1 LLLESPLLAT
11 FIIGLREGLEAA
23 LIVGIIAAFLRKNGK
38 SLFAMWV
45 GVVLALVLSVI
56 VGIALE
62 MTERALPQASQEGME
77 SVIGAVAVFFVTG
90 MIMWMNTHAHNMKKE
105 LESDAAEAISQ
116 SSAWALAS
124 MAFLAV
130 LKEGFETS
138 VFLLAT
144 FSVAQSAMWAA
155 VGAVIGLV
163 VAVIIGC
170 GIYFGGIRINLSRFF
185 RFTGLFLILVAGGLI
200 ITSLQ
205 TAHEAGWLNIGQQRI
220 ADLSWL
226 VPPGTIRSAL
236 ITGVLGI
243 PPDPNQIQ
251 TVAWLLYIG
260 IVSVMVYW
268 PAHRR
273 PAPVKAARLT
283 LAFAGVMALAALAL
297 FLFYPPFTLQLP
309 GSAPLVSSAEQT
321 PAGQL
326 QLLVTAGNGYQLS
339 VQSAAGKITQIAL
352 APDAAIPGERAGL
365 PIREWNIRKSVT
377 PYGAPD
383 EVTLDQVV
391 ALYGNRIPIGLNP
404 AMHPGPYQAQWT
416 VHCNVHASAAGDT
429 LLDASGQ
436 AEEVITLSGSGLQST
451 RTVTVRTPTADVSA
465 CNWQLSSAYQ
475 QHVSDVLQQRQTY
488 QDTYRFWA
496 YMLPALLAALALI
509 FAVSALRVLLKFR
522 HERSSV
528 SREYDLS
535 FGSQP
540 HTNLP
545 KNKG

>member
-1 LLLESPLLAT
+1 MLAT

-436 AEEVITLSGSGLQST
+436 AEEVITLSGSGLQSP

>member
-1 LLLESPLLAT
+1 MLAT

-23 LIVGIIAAFLRKNGK
+23 LIVGIIAAFLRNNSK

-62 MTERALPQASQEGME
+62 MTECALPQASQEGME

-105 LESDAAEAISQ
+105 LETDAAEAISQ

-155 VGAVIGLV
+155 VGAVIGLI

-273 PAPVKAARLT
+273 PAPVKAARLS

-309 GSAPLVSSAEQT
+309 GNAPLVSSAEQT
-321 PAGQL
+321 PAGQV
-326 QLLVTAGNGYQLS
+326 QLLVTAGNGYRLS
-339 VQSAAGKITQIAL
+339 VQSAAGKITQITLPA
-352 APDAAIPGERAGL
+352 DAAIPGERAGL
-365 PIREWNIRKSVT
+365 PTREWNIKKSVT
-377 PYGAPD
+377 PAQAPD
-383 EVTLDQVV
+383 VVTLDQVV

-416 VHCNVHASAAGDT
+416 VHCSVQASAAGDA
-429 LLDASGQ
+429 LLDASGH
-436 AEEVITLSGSGLQST
+436 AEEVITLSGSGLQSS
-451 RTVTVRTPTADVSA
+451 RTVTVRTPTDEVSA
-465 CNWQLSSAYQ
+465 CNWQVSSAWQQRVSDALQ
-475 QHVSDVLQQRQTY
+475 QHEIY
-488 QDTYRFWA
+488 QDNYRFWA

-522 HERSSV
+522 NERSSV
-528 SREYDLS
+528 IREYDLS
-535 FGSQP
+535 FGSQS
-540 HTNLP
+540 HTHLP

>member
-1 LLLESPLLAT
+1 MLAT

-155 VGAVIGLV
+155 VGAVTGLI

-170 GIYFGGIRINLSRFF
+170 GLYFGGIRINLSRFF

-205 TAHEAGWLNIGQQRI
+205 TAHEAGWLNIGQQHI

-226 VPPGTIRSAL
+226 VPPGTVRSAL

-243 PPDPNQIQ
+243 PADPNQIQ

-260 IVSVMVYW
+260 MVSVMVYW

-273 PAPVKAARLT
+273 PAPEKAAGLSMV
-283 LAFAGVMALAALAL
+283 FAGVMALAALSL
-297 FLFYPPFTLQLP
+297 WLFYPPFTLQLP
-309 GSAPLVSSAEQT
+309 DSAPLVSNAQT
-321 PAGQL
+321 PAGQV
-326 QLLVTAGNGYQLS
+326 QLLVTADNGYQLS
-339 VQSAAGKITQIAL
+339 VQSAAGKITQIPL
-352 APDAAIPGERAGL
+352 ARDAAMSGERAGL
-365 PIREWNIRKSVT
+365 PTREWNTKTSLT
-377 PYGAPD
+377 PAGAPD
-383 EVTLDQVV
+383 VVSLDQVV

-416 VHCNVHASAAGDT
+416 VHCNVQVVAAGDA

-436 AEEVITLSGSGLQST
+436 ADEVITLSGSGLQSP

-465 CNWQLSSAYQ
+465 CNWQLSYAWQ
-475 QHVSDVLQQRQTY
+475 QHVSDALQQRQRY

-540 HTNLP
+540 HTHLP

>member
-1 LLLESPLLAT
+1 MLAT

-62 MTERALPQASQEGME
+62 VTERALPQASQEGME
-77 SVIGAVAVFFVTG
+77 SVIGAIAVFFVTG

-105 LESDAAEAISQ
+105 LENEAAEAISQ
-116 SSAWALAS
+116 SSALALAS

-155 VGAVIGLV
+155 VGAMIGLI

-185 RFTGLFLILVAGGLI
+185 RYTGLFLILVAGGLI

-220 ADLSWL
+220 ADLTWL

-260 IVSVMVYW
+260 MVSVRVYW

-273 PAPVKAARLT
+273 PAAKKAARLS
-283 LAFAGVMALAALAL
+283 LAFAGVMALAALGL

-309 GSAPLVSSAEQT
+309 DNAPLVSDAQQT
-321 PAGQL
+321 PAGQV

-339 VQSAAGKITQIAL
+339 LQSAAGKITQIAL
-352 APDAAIPGERAGL
+352 PVEKATTGERAGL
-365 PIREWNIRKSVT
+365 PTREWNTKTSLT
-377 PYGAPD
+377 PAGAPD
-383 EVTLDQVV
+383 VVSLDQVV

-416 VHCNVHASAAGDT
+416 VHCNVHVTAAGDR

-436 AEEVITLSGSGLQST
+436 AEEVITLSGSGLQSP
-451 RTVTVRTPTADVSA
+451 RTVTVRTPAADVSA
-465 CNWQLSSAYQ
+465 CNWQVSNAYQ
-475 QHVSDVLQQRQTY
+475 QHVSDALQQRQTY
-488 QDTYRFWA
+488 QDTYRFRA
-496 YMLPALLAALALI
+496 YMLPALLTALALI
-509 FAVSALRVLLKFR
+509 FAVSALRVLLQFR

-540 HTNLP
+540 HKHLP

>member
-1 LLLESPLLAT
+1 MLAT

-62 MTERALPQASQEGME
+62 MTEHALPQASQEGME

-155 VGAVIGLV
+155 VGAVTGLI

-170 GIYFGGIRINLSRFF
+170 GLYFGGIRINLSRFF

-226 VPPGTIRSAL
+226 VPPGTVRSAL

-243 PPDPNQIQ
+243 PADPNQIQ

-260 IVSVMVYW
+260 MVSVMVYW

-273 PAPVKAARLT
+273 PAPEKAAGLSMV
-283 LAFAGVMALAALAL
+283 FAGVMALAALSL
-297 FLFYPPFTLQLP
+297 WLFYPPFTLQLP
-309 GSAPLVSSAEQT
+309 DSAPLVSNAQT
-321 PAGQL
+321 PAGQV
-326 QLLVTAGNGYQLS
+326 QLLVTADNGYQLS
-339 VQSAAGKITQIAL
+339 VQSAAGKITQIPL
-352 APDAAIPGERAGL
+352 ARDAAMSGERAGL
-365 PIREWNIRKSVT
+365 PTREWNTKTSLT
-377 PYGAPD
+377 PAGAPD
-383 EVTLDQVV
+383 VVSLDQVV

-416 VHCNVHASAAGDT
+416 VHCNVQVVAAGDA

-436 AEEVITLSGSGLQST
+436 ADEVITLSGSGLQSP

-465 CNWQLSSAYQ
+465 CNWQLSYAWQ
-475 QHVSDVLQQRQTY
+475 QHVSDALQQRQRY

-535 FGSQP
+535 FGSQS
-540 HTNLP
+540 HTHLP

>member
-1 LLLESPLLAT
+1 MLAT

-77 SVIGAVAVFFVTG
+77 SVIGAIAVFFVTG

-155 VGAVIGLV
+155 VGAVIGLI

-205 TAHEAGWLNIGQQRI
+205 TAHEAAWLNIGQQRI

-260 IVSVMVYW
+260 IVSVRVYW

-273 PAPVKAARLT
+273 PAAKKAARLS
-283 LAFAGVMALAALAL
+283 LAFAGVMALAALGCFCFIPRLPCNCRTTRRWSATRSKRL
-297 FLFYPPFTLQLP
+297 PVRCNFSSPP
-309 GSAPLVSSAEQT
+309 
-321 PAGQL
+321 
-326 QLLVTAGNGYQLS
+326 VTAIS
-339 VQSAAGKITQIAL
+339 
-352 APDAAIPGERAGL
+352 
-365 PIREWNIRKSVT
+365 
-377 PYGAPD
+377 
-383 EVTLDQVV
+383 
-391 ALYGNRIPIGLNP
+391 
-404 AMHPGPYQAQWT
+404 
-416 VHCNVHASAAGDT
+416 
-429 LLDASGQ
+429 
-436 AEEVITLSGSGLQST
+436 
-451 RTVTVRTPTADVSA
+451 SA
-465 CNWQLSSAYQ
+465 CN
-475 QHVSDVLQQRQTY
+475 
-488 QDTYRFWA
+488 
-496 YMLPALLAALALI
+496 PPLAR
-509 FAVSALRVLLKFR
+509 LRR
-522 HERSSV
+522 
-528 SREYDLS
+528 
-535 FGSQP
+535 
-540 HTNLP
+540 
-545 KNKG
+545 